1 MRDAYVVDGVRT
13 AIGKLGGSLI
23 NETPDKIGEAVV
35 TELVNRTKVDVDDID
50 EVIFGS
56 AKQTPDFSNVA
67 RYIALKAK
75 LPVESAAYTVHR
87 QCGSGLQTINSAAM
101 QIQTENSDVII
112 AGGVESMSTAPYY
125 VNGVRHGLRAG
136 NTELRDPNTASQPGS
151 QPTED
156 YEIPT
161 MGLTAEHVAEK
172 YNMTREE
179 QDAFALQSQE
189 RAKHA
194 IENGLF
200 KEEIV
205 PYTVKTR
212 KSETVFD
219 TDEHPRDTSME
230 KLGKLRAVFKK
241 DGTVTAGNASGRND
255 GASAVLV
262 TTKEKALELGYD
274 KALKVV
280 SHASAGVDPNTMGLG
295 PIPATKKA
303 LEKAGLTIDDI
314 DVIELNEAFAA
325 QSLAFFKEFNIPADS
340 KKVNPNGGAI
350 ALGHPI
356 GATGNIIVT
365 KLLHEMK
372 RNDYRYGLATL
383 CIAGGLGIATVFELV
398 DLNQE

>member
-1 MRDAYVVDGVRT
+1 
-13 AIGKLGGSLI
+13 
-23 NETPDKIGEAVV
+23 
-35 TELVNRTKVDVDDID
+35 
-50 EVIFGS
+50 
-56 AKQTPDFSNVA
+56 
-67 RYIALKAK
+67 
-75 LPVESAAYTVHR
+75 
-87 QCGSGLQTINSAAM
+87 M

-179 QDAFALQSQE
+179 QDTFALQSQK

-212 KSETVFD
+212 KSETIFD

-230 KLGKLRAVFKK
+230 KLGKLWAVFKK
-241 DGTVTAGNASGRND
+241 MELLQ
-255 GASAVLV
+255 LV
-262 TTKEKALELGYD
+262 MLRQK
-274 KALKVV
+274 
-280 SHASAGVDPNTMGLG
+280 
-295 PIPATKKA
+295 
-303 LEKAGLTIDDI
+303 
-314 DVIELNEAFAA
+314 
-325 QSLAFFKEFNIPADS
+325 
-340 KKVNPNGGAI
+340 
-350 ALGHPI
+350 
-356 GATGNIIVT
+356 
-365 KLLHEMK
+365 
-372 RNDYRYGLATL
+372 
-383 CIAGGLGIATVFELV
+383 
-398 DLNQE
+398 